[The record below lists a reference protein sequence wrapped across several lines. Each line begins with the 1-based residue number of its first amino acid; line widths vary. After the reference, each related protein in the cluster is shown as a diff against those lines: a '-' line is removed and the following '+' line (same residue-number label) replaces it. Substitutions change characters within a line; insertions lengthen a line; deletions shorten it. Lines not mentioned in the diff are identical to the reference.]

1 MLWCRYCRIVAA
13 DLIAYLHAWQEEGE
27 LSAAPPGTCHAL
39 LELLCLQQLT
49 ADGSQE
55 VRGVAH
61 VAYERSHD
69 VIVIKGYQFQ
79 RAKIVA
85 ALALGV
91 MLYHEPD
98 LGDFVEA
105 NLEPLLANVRQL
117 LTLGS
122 ALARLAGITM
132 LADLAR
138 LSQRARPVI
147 LQVNS
152 VFQVILRQTNFVP
165 CSTRGAE
172 VS

>member
-1 MLWCRYCRIVAA
+1 MAA
-13 DLIAYLHAWQEEGE
+13 DLLAYLHAWQEGDE
-27 LSAAPPGTCHAL
+27 LSAAPIGTCHAL

-79 RAKIVA
+79 RAKAVA

-98 LGDFVEA
+98 LGDFVGA

-122 ALARLAGITM
+122 GFARLAAVTV

-138 LSQRARPVI
+138 VSQRVRPII
-147 LQVNS
+147 LLV
-152 VFQVILRQTNFVP
+152 
-165 CSTRGAE
+165 
-172 VS
+172 